1 MHADIP
7 LDEVIQFLLDTP
19 MFEHLNEEEL
29 STVVHILE
37 LQRVQAGEVVF
48 SAGDA
53 GDAWFV
59 IFQGTVEIS
68 HFGIEG
74 MRVLTRLGSRGCF
87 GEMAILDGDT
97 RSAKAKAIVGGVL
110 FRIPRQSFN
119 RLLREGD
126 LAAYKL
132 VHRMALLL
140 AARIRSMNAEGALA
154 RTDVPVMLS
163 DDAPTD
169 H

>member
-74 MRVLTRLGSRGCF
+74 MRVLTRLGSRGWRFLMATPGQRRPRRLSGACCF
-87 GEMAILDGDT
+87 AFRDRAST
-97 RSAKAKAIVGGVL
+97 ACSAKAIWP
-110 FRIPRQSFN
+110 RINWCTAWLCCWQPGFGR
-119 RLLREGD
+119 
-126 LAAYKL
+126 
-132 VHRMALLL
+132 
-140 AARIRSMNAEGALA
+140 
-154 RTDVPVMLS
+154 
-163 DDAPTD
+163 
-169 H
+169 